1 MAKKPLEIMV
11 AELLSPYQN
20 IEKASFFLFYLFILV
35 KKNKEEAFFGVNLVF
50 DVTWITQS
58 FIDSKKVQ

>member
-1 MAKKPLEIMV
+1 VEKHGKKAFGDHGSRTALT
-11 AELLSPYQN
+11 LS
-20 IEKASFFLFYLFILV
+20 KHRKSFFLSFLS
-35 KKNKEEAFFGVNLVF
+35 KKKKKEALFGVNLVF